1 MCNYTFIKYNIILG
15 NNGAFN
21 DHAHAR
27 LRSVAA
33 DAAKRL
39 LASLQPGS
47 IACVAAAGNILSAS
61 SSSLAPGT
69 RLALYLASERF
80 GHWYRT
86 HPGSAE
92 AAVSDAAI
100 VRHFQSAFGYYQEDV
115 TRTDAEELQRRSE
128 VRSKLTALISA
139 SFCCGFFAAGGQNS
153 EFDHPPPKKKSFHDC
168 SLLFE

>member
-1 MCNYTFIKYNIILG
+1 MCNYTFIKYNIIGG

-128 VRSKLTALISA
+128 VRS
-139 SFCCGFFAAGGQNS
+139 N
-153 EFDHPPPKKKSFHDC
+153 
-168 SLLFE
+168 